1 MLRRLVLVIRPAIC
15 SCWYGARNAI
25 IPIFVRS
32 ETARTAAR
40 MRVEFMDISVICR
53 FLSGAE
59 KDRAILSK
67 TEKSVGLQRI
77 RPEQRMA

>member
-1 MLRRLVLVIRPAIC
+1 
-15 SCWYGARNAI
+15 
-25 IPIFVRS
+25 
-32 ETARTAAR
+32 
-40 MRVEFMDISVICR
+40 MDISVICR